1 MTKALEEIA
10 QQLITPQVTQRKTKP
25 VPKVQLIYAF
35 NGTGKT
41 RLSSEVKNIFNSSST
56 DSEIEDESNQLRDK
70 FLYYNAFTEDLFYW
84 DNDLQANGYP
94 EPKLKI
100 QPNTF
105 TGWLITLLKDLGE
118 DGNIVKNFQRYTS
131 DKVTPEFN
139 EEYKYKQQ
147 DNSGDEIDII
157 VPELSEVTF
166 KVAAKQ
172 PTEENESNDDK
183 EAVVE
188 GKYEIIKISKGEES
202 NFVWSIFYTLL
213 DQIVSTLNEP
223 DNSNRITDKFDKLEY
238 VFIDDPVSSL
248 DDTHLIELAVD
259 LAGLIKSSK
268 SDLKFLITTHSPLFY
283 NVLCNELGNKA
294 YEKQA
299 DGKHKLSY
307 NANKEFNKYRLVK
320 KADGTFVLLEQP
332 TDSPFSY
339 HLFLLSELQ
348 DAIKNG
354 KIRKY
359 HFSFIRNIL
368 EKMATF
374 LGYNYWPALLPKTTN
389 DNPDPFAN
397 RILNLSS
404 HSAHAG
410 EEVAD
415 IEDKD
420 KENLEELVK
429 YLVKT
434 YGFKEQ
440 EAQ

>member
-1 MTKALEEIA
+1 MSKTLKDIA
-10 QQLITPQVTQRKTKP
+10 KDLIAANK
-25 VPKVQLIYAF
+25 KVQLIYAF

-41 RLSSEVKNIFNSSST
+41 RLSSEFKK
-56 DSEIEDESNQLRDK
+56 EINTGSADGESDDENNLSRDK

-84 DNDLQANGYP
+84 DNDFKSDDEP

-100 QPNTF
+100 QPNEF
-105 TGWLITLLKDLGE
+105 TNWLITLLKDLGE

-131 DKVTPEFN
+131 DKITPDFN
-139 EEYKYKQQ
+139 EEYRHKYK
-147 DNSGDEIDII
+147 DDGGKITEVT
-157 VPELSEVTF
+157 VPALSEVIF
-166 KVAAKQ
+166 QVAASTKQ
-172 PTEENESNDDK
+172 PIEESDPGGDE

-202 NFVWSIFYTLL
+202 NFVWSVFYTLL

-223 DNSNRITDKFDKLEY
+223 DDSNRITDKFDNLKH

-259 LAGLIKSSK
+259 LAGLIKASK
-268 SDLKFLITTHSPLFY
+268 SDLKFFITTHSPLFY
-283 NVLCNELGNKA
+283 NVLCNELGNKV

-299 DGKHKLSY
+299 VGKPKISY

-320 KADGTFVLLEQP
+320 QADGTFDLLEQP

-420 KENLEELVK
+420 KENLDELVK